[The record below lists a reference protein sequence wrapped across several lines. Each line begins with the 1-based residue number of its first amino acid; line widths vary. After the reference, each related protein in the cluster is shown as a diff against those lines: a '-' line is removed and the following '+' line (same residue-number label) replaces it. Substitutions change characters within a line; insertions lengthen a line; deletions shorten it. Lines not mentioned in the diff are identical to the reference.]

1 MGMKMRTWLVAVL
14 FTAVSMTLC
23 LGTSEASE
31 WWNEQWQYRKKV
43 SFDATPTG
51 ADLSE
56 TQTDVPVLVRL
67 HLGNFEFEKA
77 EEDLKDLRF
86 LSADGITVLKH
97 HIERFDPLEDVAFVW
112 VNVPR
117 IAASGVPSF
126 VYMYYGNPNAAEAQ
140 ERKGTY
146 NVAYSA
152 VYHFNEI
159 ETPPSDF
166 TAYEN
171 DVIEYSGAQGLPSVI
186 GTGFAFN
193 GAGDFITL
201 PAHPSLEFQES
212 FTFEAWI
219 KVDQPQNDA
228 VLYVQENDRRVFLIG
243 IDGTELY
250 LRNRK
255 LNVEGEGDAAVVE
268 DYVPEGIEL
277 ALGTWQHLAVTAT
290 RGRGATIYING
301 APVLNDA
308 NAAWPGTI
316 DAPIRIGSSSQ
327 GENYFFGEID
337 EMRIS
342 SAARPASWFK
352 AVFAGEGPDQKLFQ
366 WGIEEVGEGAGG
378 LPVFYLN
385 VIFKNITLDG
395 WIVIGLLMMFLFVS
409 SIIFTAKLFYLMSVG
424 KDNRDF
430 NKDYRKDIDPLS
442 IDHKSDEY
450 DNSTLFRVYREGL
463 SDMVQRVGDVKTDS
477 GPKKVE
483 KGIIES
489 FKVALE
495 EGFVRESQRLNARLV
510 FLTMAITGGPF
521 LGLLGTVW
529 GVMNTFA
536 AMAEA
541 GEANIMA
548 IAPGVASALST
559 TVIGLMVA
567 IPSLFA
573 YNFLAT
579 KVKNIT
585 ADTIVFIDQL
595 NVNVEQTYGDK

>member
-1 MGMKMRTWLVAVL
+1 MYTRMVALPLLCMVAVL
-14 FTAVSMTLC
+14 CFGVAD
-23 LGTSEASE
+23 ASA
-31 WWNEQWQYRKKV
+31 WWNEQWQYRKKI
-43 SFDATPTG
+43 SFDASPTG

-67 HLGNFEFEKA
+67 HLGNFEFDKA
-77 EEDLKDLRF
+77 EDDLKDLRF
-86 LSADGITVLKH
+86 LAADEITVLKH

-112 VNVPR
+112 VNAPR

-126 VYMYYGNPNAAEAQ
+126 IYMYYGNPNAAEAQ
-140 ERKGTY
+140 DKKGTY
-146 NVAYSA
+146 NVGYSA

-159 ETPPSDF
+159 ETPPSDM

-201 PAHPSLEFQES
+201 PAHPSLEFEEA
-212 FTFEAWI
+212 FTFSAWL
-219 KVDQPQNDA
+219 KVEQPQNDA
-228 VLYVQENDRRVFLIG
+228 VLYVQESANKVFLIG
-243 IDGTELY
+243 IDGSELY
-250 LRNRK
+250 VRTRK
-255 LNVEGEGDAAVVE
+255 LNVEGEGDEAVVE
-268 DYVPEGIEL
+268 DYDPDGIEL
-277 ALGTWQHLAVTAT
+277 GLGNWQHIAVTAA
-290 RGRGATIYING
+290 RGRGATIYVNG
-301 APVLNDA
+301 VSVYTDT
-308 NAAWPGTI
+308 NAAWPGKI
-316 DAPIRIGSSSQ
+316 SAPIRLGAGDGS
-327 GENYFFGEID
+327 NYFFGEMD
-337 EMRIS
+337 EVRIS
-342 SAARPASWFK
+342 TQARSASWFK
-352 AVFAGEGPDQKLFQ
+352 AVIAGEGPEQKLFQ
-366 WGIEEVGEGAGG
+366 IGIEEVGEGAGG

-395 WIVIGLLMMFLFVS
+395 WIVIGLLMLFLFVS
-409 SIIFTAKLFYLMSVG
+409 SVIFTAKLFYLGSVA

-430 NKDYRKDIDPLS
+430 NEEYRKDIDPLS
-442 IDHKSDEY
+442 VDHESEDF

-463 SDMVQRVGDVKTDS
+463 EGLKQRVGELRTDA
-477 GPKKVE
+477 GPKKIE
-483 KGIIES
+483 KGIIETY
-489 FKVALE
+489 KVDLE
-495 EGFVRESQRLNARLV
+495 KGFVQETQRLNARLV

-573 YNFLAT
+573 YNYLAT
-579 KVKNIT
+579 RVRNIT
-585 ADTIVFIDQL
+585 ADTVVFMDQL
-595 NVNVEQTYGDK
+595 NVNVETTYGKDS